1 MMNTHIS
8 THRQLQVKGPAM
20 TGHSAKNPT
29 PQRCRVTAINAQSSV
44 IPIDFPYFIHSPLSL
59 LSSKGSLAG
68 LVSRVYV
75 HLMQVDE

>member
-20 TGHSAKNPT
+20 MGHSAKDPT
-29 PQRCRVTAINAQSSV
+29 PQKCSITAIIVQSSV
-44 IPIDFPYFIHSPLSL
+44 IPIISLPYLSHSPLSL

-68 LVSRVYV
+68 LESLV
-75 HLMQVDE
+75 